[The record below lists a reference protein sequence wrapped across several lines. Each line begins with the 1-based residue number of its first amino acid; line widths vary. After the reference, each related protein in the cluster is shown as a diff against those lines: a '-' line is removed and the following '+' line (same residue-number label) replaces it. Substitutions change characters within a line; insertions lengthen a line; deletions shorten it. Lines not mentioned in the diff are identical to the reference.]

1 MNFIF
6 IFVLILILFALITL
20 FVIFS
25 KVEKMVGRSNLHTI
39 FNAMKN
45 IGSLEAT
52 EYSRKKDVS
61 GMTKL
66 VEPLILK
73 DFSDFNKNLLY
84 QKVESNLL
92 KIFNALE
99 EKSIKSIEKDTDL
112 IMIYHNIEEKVKDLN
127 SCNLSVK
134 YDAIKFHNHA
144 LKRYYKNESMATIE
158 VSSTLEYY
166 YNEIGNENV
175 KLSKKNR
182 NIKKQTRYTTKF
194 AYIYDESNF
203 DTNRINFSINCP
215 NCGAPIN
222 NIKDRTCLYCSSYVE
237 PINLKVWK
245 MIEYKEDY
253 NEI

>member
-1 MNFIF
+1 MDFIF
-6 IFVLILILFALITL
+6 MLVLILILIILVIL
-20 FVIFS
+20 FVIFN
-25 KVEKMVGRSNLHTI
+25 KVEKIIGNFNLHAI

-45 IGSLEAT
+45 INSLEAT
-52 EYSRKKDVS
+52 EYSRIKDVS

-99 EKSIKSIEKDTDL
+99 EKSIKSIENDADL
-112 IMIYHNIEEKVKDLN
+112 IMIYHNIDEKIKDLN
-127 SCNLSVK
+127 SCNLSIR
-134 YDAIKFHNHA
+134 YDAVKFHKHA
-144 LKRYYKNESMATIE
+144 LKRYYKSEGMATVEI
-158 VSSTLEYY
+158 SSTLEYY
-166 YNEIGNENV
+166 YKEMGNDNI
-175 KLSKKNR
+175 KLSKKIKNV
-182 NIKKQTRYTTKF
+182 KKQTRYTTKF

-203 DTNRINFSINCP
+203 DANKVNFSINCP

-222 NIKDRTCLYCSSYVE
+222 NIKERTCLYCSSYVE

-253 NEI
+253 KDI